1 MALGQRVLSTL
12 FGVLWLLQL
21 AAQPYEPGQTYFGT
35 QSFTEYLAGNL
46 PMIIVAPHGGLLSP
60 AQIPDRSCSGCVYVN
75 DANTQD
81 LARRLAEAIFV
92 QTGCRP
98 HLIINHLHR
107 RKMDANRDLAE
118 AADGNALAGQ
128 AWEDFHDFISAA
140 KASVTND
147 YGKGLLIDLHGHAHA
162 IQRLEWGYLL
172 YEDELALPDPVLN
185 SEEYLGYS
193 SIRQL
198 ALANLSASLHA
209 ALLRGP
215 LSLGQLVYDRG
226 YPGVP
231 SATQPAPA
239 AGDPYFSGGYN
250 TNRHGSRFGGAID
263 AVQLEC
269 NMEGVRD
276 NPGNRQAFAD
286 VLAHAL
292 TEFFQRH
299 YFSSFGTGFCQLSAA
314 EAPDIFRHHFTIAPN
329 PCSGQLQLI
338 YEGQVSKE
346 VIVTFFTVDGRRLAS
361 YPLPASSSPIAVPQP
376 GPLWVC
382 LQLGSQLLHKE
393 LVFCR

>member
-1 MALGQRVLSTL
+1 MVFVQRL
-12 FGVLWLLQL
+12 FFSLFCALWLTQL

-35 QSFTEYLAGNL
+35 QSFTEYVAGNL
-46 PMIIVAPHGGLLSP
+46 PIIIVAPHGGLLSP
-60 AQIPDRSCSGCVYVN
+60 AQIPDRNCSDCVYVN

-81 LARRLAEAIFV
+81 LARRLANAVFV
-92 QTGCRP
+92 ETGCHP

-107 RKMDANRDLAE
+107 RKLDANRALDE
-118 AADGNALAGQ
+118 AADGNTLAGQ
-128 AWEDFHDFISAA
+128 AWEDFHSFITAA

-147 YGKGLLIDLHGHAHA
+147 YGKGLLIDLHGHGHA

-193 SIRQL
+193 SIRRL
-198 ALANLSASLHA
+198 ALANLSGSLHA

-215 LSLGQLVYDRG
+215 WSLGQLVANLG

-231 SATQPAPA
+231 SAIQPAPA
-239 AGDPYFSGGYN
+239 PGDPYFSGGYN
-250 TNRHGSRFGGAID
+250 TNRHGSRFGGVID

-276 NPGNRQAFAD
+276 TPGNRQAFAD
-286 VLAHAL
+286 IMANAL
-292 TEFFQRH
+292 TEFLQLH
-299 YFSSFGTGFCQLSAA
+299 YFSSFGTGFCQLSSTQT
-314 EAPDIFRHHFTIAPN
+314 PGSSLPRFIITPN
-329 PCSGQLQLI
+329 PCSGQIQIICEEPIPAGAIL
-338 YEGQVSKE
+338 
-346 VIVTFFTVDGRRLAS
+346 TFFTLDGRRLAS
-361 YPLPASSSPIAVPQP
+361 SPLPEPSSLVSIPQS
-376 GPLWVC
+376 GALWICV
-382 LQLGSQLLHKE
+382 QWGGKLLHTQ

>member
-1 MALGQRVLSTL
+1 MAFLQKVFATL
-12 FGVLWLLQL
+12 FCALWLMRL
-21 AAQPYEPGQTYFGT
+21 AAQPYEAGQTYFGT
-35 QSFTEYLAGNL
+35 QSFTEYLAGDL
-46 PMIIVAPHGGLLSP
+46 PIIIVAPHGGLLSP
-60 AQIPDRSCSGCVYVN
+60 AQIPDRNCSGCVYVN

-81 LARRLAEAIFV
+81 LARRLAEAVFV

-107 RKMDANRDLAE
+107 RKLDANRDLEE
-118 AADGNALAGQ
+118 AADGNVLAGQ
-128 AWEDFHDFISAA
+128 AWEDFHRFITAA
-140 KASVTND
+140 KASVTSD
-147 YGKGLLIDLHGHAHA
+147 YGKGLLIDLHGHGHA

-172 YEDELALPDPVLN
+172 YEDELLLPDPVLN

-198 ALANLSASLHA
+198 ALANLSGSLHA

-215 LSLGQLVYDRG
+215 LSLGQMAANRG

-239 AGDPYFSGGYN
+239 PGDPYFSGGYN
-250 TNRHGSRFGGAID
+250 TNRHGSRFGGVID

-276 NPGNRQAFAD
+276 TPDNRQAFAD
-286 VLAHAL
+286 IMANAL
-292 TEFFQRH
+292 TEFLQLH
-299 YFSSFGTGFCQLSAA
+299 YFSSFGTGFCQLNSTQT
-314 EAPDIFRHHFTIAPN
+314 PGSSLPRFTIAPN
-329 PCSGQLQLI
+329 PCSGQIQII
-338 YEGQVSKE
+338 YEGQVPKE
-346 VIVTFFTVDGRRLAS
+346 TILTFFTLDGRRLAS
-361 YPLPASSSPIAVPQP
+361 CPLPESSSPVAIPQA
-376 GPLWVC
+376 GALWICV
-382 LQLGSQLLHKE
+382 QLGNQLLHTQ